1 MIYTIAYT
9 YAFYLLFVVV
19 MAAKPV
25 WKTLPI
31 AAKCLLA
38 PAALVAVLMDMI
50 FNVFIATFIFMDL
63 PEEYM
68 FTKRLS
74 RYKATDAGWRTVVAK
89 WLCLNLL
96 DPLEVGGH
104 CR

>member
-1 MIYTIAYT
+1 MIYVLIYAYV
-9 YAFYLLFVVV
+9 FYLLFVVV
-19 MAAKPV
+19 MAAKV
-25 WKTLPI
+25 MWKTLPI

-38 PAALVAVLMDMI
+38 PASIVAVLMDVI

-68 FTKRLS
+68 FTKRLE
-74 RYKATDAGWRTVVAK
+74 RYKVGNEGWRTTVAK

-96 DPLEVGGH
+96 DPFELGGH